1 VIRLRLTF
9 AAFVIAACG
18 VLPVIRELHAQET
31 TIVMDDSGP
40 AAGDCNCR
48 SQQAPPWHGNVN
60 GMSCPPMHH
69 GNRIFQANPCGQLG
83 MLCPWN
89 RGCAQL
95 PPCFPRLHGLCAD
108 GQMPTPRPIAIPRC
122 HQCGAVIEG
131 GF

>member
-1 VIRLRLTF
+1 VTSLRF
-9 AAFVIAACG
+9 ALVAFVVAACG
-18 VLPVIRELHAQET
+18 GFPTARESRADET
-31 TIVMDDSGP
+31 SMVMVDAGP
-40 AAGDCNCR
+40 AAGDCTCR
-48 SQQAPPWHGNVN
+48 SRQAPPWHGNVD

-89 RGCAQL
+89 RCGAQL
-95 PPCFPRLHGLCAD
+95 PPCFPRLHGCCAD